1 MFLSHYYVHCSMIMT
16 KNTVFASPLCGLKR
30 KSFFFQFT
38 TYTTPWSREKK
49 LFCCYGHYAMI
60 KIKNFF
66 FSFQHYA
73 RCAMVTVT
81 GKWHLIFI
89 APLLWIMKKIFFFSF
104 HHYANI
110 FLLHLTHT
118 YYAHCVTNLS
128 KKYSDKI
135 LPPQNMCNLN

>member
-16 KNTVFASPLCGLKR
+16 KNTTFASPLCGLKR
-30 KSFFFQFT
+30 KSFFFQFA

-66 FSFQHYA
+66 FSFQHCA

-81 GKWHLIFI
+81 EKWHLIFI

-128 KKYSDKI
+128 KKYSNKI
-135 LPPQNMCNLN
+135 LPSQNMRNLN